1 MEVIFEGCVDLTEV
15 SLPNTIVE
23 IKEYTFAKSGLTK
36 INIPDNVIFI
46 CDNAFWNFVNLS
58 EVVLQSNTAKISV
71 STFVVCNSLVKN
83 NYT

>member
-36 INIPDNVIFI
+36 INYLIM
-46 CDNAFWNFVNLS
+46 
-58 EVVLQSNTAKISV
+58 
-71 STFVVCNSLVKN
+71 
-83 NYT
+83 